1 LAWTD
6 ATKVFQT
13 DDPVRI
19 VGNGLE
25 ITGRGLL
32 GRLELQEFEIL
43 EDVHVDV
50 SPAS

>member
-1 LAWTD
+1 MI
-6 ATKVFQT
+6 QT

-32 GRLELQEFEIL
+32 GRTESEEFEVL
-43 EDVHVDV
+43 DDVHVDFTAG
-50 SPAS
+50 S